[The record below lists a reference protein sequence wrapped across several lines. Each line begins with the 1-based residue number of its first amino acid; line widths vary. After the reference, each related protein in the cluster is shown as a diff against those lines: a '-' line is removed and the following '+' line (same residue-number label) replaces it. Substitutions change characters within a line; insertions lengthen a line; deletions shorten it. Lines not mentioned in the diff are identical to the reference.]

1 MIPKQYS
8 CVWGTQPLAH
18 VLQGL
23 ADLKDHNGW
32 VVSRD
37 DDLQVMY
44 RHHAGVRGSFGVACR
59 HVSHYTSDQ
68 SSHY

>member
-1 MIPKQYS
+1 MKYKQYI
-8 CVWGTQPLAH
+8 CVWGTQPIAC

-44 RHHAGVRGSFGVACR
+44 RHHAGV
-59 HVSHYTSDQ
+59 
-68 SSHY
+68 

>member
-1 MIPKQYS
+1 MVGYIHALKEAVVVIQKQCS

-18 VLQGL
+18 VMQGL

-44 RHHAGVRGSFGVACR
+44 RHHAGVRGSFDVPW
-59 HVSHYTSDQ
+59 
-68 SSHY
+68 